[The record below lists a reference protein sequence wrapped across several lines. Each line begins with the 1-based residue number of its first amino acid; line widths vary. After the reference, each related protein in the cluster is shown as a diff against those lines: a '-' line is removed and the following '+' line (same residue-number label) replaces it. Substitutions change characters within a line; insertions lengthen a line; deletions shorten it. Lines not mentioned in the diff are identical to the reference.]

1 MRFSGE
7 RTVSELSDRMNLIV
21 SSFAAAYPA
30 RVVTR
35 KYIDRNLLSDV
46 DLTAGTYAVLSRGE
60 RGFANLPQRAA
71 MDGTQ
76 DILVAG
82 QFRLA
87 ETATGEDIDDAEFAM
102 VEEWKS
108 FVRALPPGMCRLE
121 MIRWAQSTQ
130 IEHPNGWVAISLE
143 YIP

>member
-1 MRFSGE
+1 
-7 RTVSELSDRMNLIV
+7 MNLIV
-21 SSFAAAYPA
+21 SSFAAANPA

-35 KYIDRNLLSDV
+35 EYKDRNLLSAP
-46 DLTAGTYAVLSRGE
+46 DLAAGTYAVLSRGE
-60 RGFANLPQRAA
+60 RGYENLPQRKA

-82 QFRLA
+82 QFQLA
-87 ETATGEDIDDAEFAM
+87 ETATGTDIEDAEFTM
-102 VEEWKS
+102 VEEWKT
-108 FVRALPPGMCRLE
+108 FVRALPAGMCRLE
-121 MIRWAQSTQ
+121 MIRWAQSQQ